1 MEEAVV
7 RMRLY
12 GVSTSRKIEIQ
23 FIDYLRELTEDYQGF
38 RDIFPYTDAEYA
50 LVGET
55 EAKLKLLNLPFVYSV
70 FLSFKFIKPRQGKLI
85 NTNLIRV

>member
-12 GVSTSRKIEIQ
+12 GVSTSRKIELQ
-23 FIDYLRELTEDYQGF
+23 FINYLKELIEEYQGF
-38 RDIFPYTDAEYA
+38 RDIYPYTDAEYA
-50 LVGET
+50 LVGED

-70 FLSFKFIKPRQGKLI
+70 FLSFKFNKPR
-85 NTNLIRV
+85 